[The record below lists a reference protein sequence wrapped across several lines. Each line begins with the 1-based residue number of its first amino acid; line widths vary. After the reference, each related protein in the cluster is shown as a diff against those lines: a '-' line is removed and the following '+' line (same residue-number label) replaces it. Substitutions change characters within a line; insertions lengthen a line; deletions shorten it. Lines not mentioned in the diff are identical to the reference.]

1 MEERKKRILV
11 VEDEVGFSS
20 VLEQCLRLHGFEVRV
35 EATGE
40 GALGCALDYQPD
52 VVLLDLKL
60 PDKSGYEVCRALRQ
74 QFNPWELPVVML
86 TALDGPVDQLR
97 GFAHG
102 ADAYFT
108 KPVDF
113 PELLKTIAMITG
125 ETATLF

>member
-1 MEERKKRILV
+1 VEERKKRILM
-11 VEDEVGFSS
+11 VEDEPGFSK
-20 VLEQCLRLHGFEVRV
+20 VLEESLTLHGFEVHV

-60 PDKSGYEVCRALRQ
+60 PDMSGYDVCRNLRQ
-74 QFNPWELPVVML
+74 QFSPWELPVVML
-86 TALDGPVDQLR
+86 TAMDSPADQLR

-102 ADAYFT
+102 ADAYLT

-113 PELLKTIAMITG
+113 SELLKTIAMITG
-125 ETATLF
+125 EAATL